1 MPAEFGYANT
11 MNLERFVESG
21 VTTIAISGDIDLL
34 SAPALREVLQDCVR
48 DRVPQLLLDC
58 TATTYMDS
66 SGLASLIEYYKE
78 STAFG
83 GKFALYGLNERIR
96 SLLEL
101 VRLDSL
107 FLIGTTR
114 SDALQKLGLAE

>member
-1 MPAEFGYANT
+1 
-11 MNLERFVESG
+11 MNLERFTESG
-21 VTTIAISGDIDLL
+21 ATTIAITGDIDLL
-34 SAPALREVLQDCVR
+34 SAPALREALQDCVR
-48 DRVPQLLLDC
+48 ERASHLLLDC

-78 STAFG
+78 STAYG
-83 GKFALYGLNERIR
+83 GKFALYGLNGRIR

-107 FLIGTTR
+107 FLIGQSR